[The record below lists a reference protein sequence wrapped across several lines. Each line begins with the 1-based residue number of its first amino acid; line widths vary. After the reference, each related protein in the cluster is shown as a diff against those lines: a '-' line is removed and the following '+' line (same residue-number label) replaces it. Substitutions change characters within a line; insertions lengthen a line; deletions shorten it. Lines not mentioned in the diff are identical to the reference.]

1 MTFRQLIIKNIKGN
15 FQRYSSYFLSS
26 AFTVFI
32 FYLFAAFLFHPEVKN
47 QNIHP
52 IITILL
58 ICCELVILFFTIF
71 FVLYSNA
78 AFMKSR
84 KKEFGLLKMIGLHN
98 RQIGKLVFLEFT
110 FISILTIIIG
120 ILFGILFSKLFF
132 MSINAILQPVI
143 PLAFTVPSTALWST
157 SVIFLLLFEII
168 TLFGLK
174 EIRKSDIID
183 LLQEAKKP
191 KSLPSFS
198 LFLAILGVILL
209 GIGYAISTVPHLL
222 VLFFSMIPILIL
234 VIIGTYLLFMQ
245 MTTAVLHRLRRMPRI
260 YFKHTN
266 MTIISLLMFKI
277 KDHARMLSVITIL
290 SAVVTSSM
298 GMVLWF
304 HHFSNANMR
313 GPQDMEIIQ
322 IGLNNPPIYAKDEI
336 AAAAEKYEV
345 GLKNYHNATF
355 LPSTVRINDREAAMW
370 IISESGYNERIKF
383 FKEEE
388 PLKVSQGKGI
398 FISPFDPLENNG
410 YFHAPTYK
418 EKSIDIALKNE
429 LKTIEVERAI
439 FNVTMV
445 RGNWDPPYLIVVSD
459 QQFRE
464 WEVLIPREQHIV
476 MHDYYFDDIRN
487 GKEFMKDLRK
497 KAGKNSELLLDGIS
511 TYLDVSKG
519 NTFLMFIGV
528 FIACLFFLASGSLIY
543 FKLFTEIQDDRK
555 IYMILSKLGMT
566 VGEMKY
572 AITIQMA
579 ILFFLPVAVGSIH
592 TLFAYNSA
600 RVNLG
605 AHSIWYEGLTAIGI
619 YVLFQAIYFIIARK
633 IYLKKIISQ

>member
-1 MTFRQLIIKNIKGN
+1 MTFRQLVIKNIKGN
-15 FQRYSSYFLSS
+15 FQRYSSYLLSS

-32 FYLFAAFLFHPEVKN
+32 FYLFAAFLFHPEVRN

-58 ICCELVILFFTIF
+58 IGCELVILFFTIF

-98 RQIGKLVFLEFT
+98 RQIGKLVFFEFT
-110 FISILTIIIG
+110 FISILAIIIG

-143 PLAFTVPSTALWST
+143 PLAFTVPSTALWIT
-157 SVIFLLLFEII
+157 SGIFLFLFEII

-174 EIRKSDIID
+174 EIRKSEIID

-198 LFLAILGVILL
+198 LFLVILGIILL
-209 GIGYAISTVPHLL
+209 GIGYALSAVPHLL

-245 MTTAVLHRLRRMPRI
+245 MTTAVLHQLRRMPRI
-260 YFKHTN
+260 YLKHTN
-266 MTIISLLMFKI
+266 MTTISLLMFKL
-277 KDHARMLSVITIL
+277 KDHARMLSVIAIL

-298 GMVLWF
+298 GMLLWF
-304 HHFSNANMR
+304 HHFSNTNMR

-322 IGLNNPPIYAKDEI
+322 KGLNNPSIYEKDEI
-336 AAAAEKYEV
+336 AAIAEKYEMV
-345 GLKNYHNATF
+345 MKDYHSATF
-355 LPSTVRINDREAAMW
+355 LPSTVKINNREAAMW

-383 FKEEE
+383 FKEVE

-398 FISPFDPLENNG
+398 FISPFDNG
-410 YFHAPTYK
+410 YFNAPIYK
-418 EKSIDIALKNE
+418 EKSIDIPLENDMI
-429 LKTIEVERAI
+429 TIEVEKAI

-445 RGNWDPPYLIVVSD
+445 LGNWGAPFLFVVSD
-459 QQFRE
+459 QQFQE
-464 WEVLIPREQHIV
+464 WEALMPIEQHIV

-497 KAGKNSELLLDGIS
+497 NAGKNSDLLLDGIS

-519 NTFLMFIGV
+519 NTLLMFIGV

-543 FKLFTEIQDDRK
+543 FKMFTEIQDDRK

-600 RVNLG
+600 RINLG
-605 AHSIWYEGLTAIGI
+605 AHTIWYEGLTAIGI
-619 YVLFQAIYFIIARK
+619 YILFQAIYFMIARK
-633 IYLKKIISQ
+633 IYLKKMISQ